1 MCTLPTYVQA
11 VMLWVVVKDAVTKA
25 KQASMEARVLQA
37 MGDNMV
43 AVIPAFAQHLNQ
55 AADQNLLPDS
65 PATSD
70 SVYFDLL
77 GLWMISYR
85 ASVAEWIHSS
95 ALPLVL
101 LFPPPGVRRGPMAK
115 MAGVS
120 MLSLLSCL
128 AAPAAVGGLRA
139 FLSGKTATSAVTS
152 WQHLDHFIMTTNQL

>member
-1 MCTLPTYVQA
+1 
-11 VMLWVVVKDAVTKA
+11 
-25 KQASMEARVLQA
+25 METHVLQA
-37 MGDNMV
+37 MGDNMI
-43 AVIPAFAQHLNQ
+43 AVIPAFAQHLNE
-55 AADQNLLPDS
+55 AVDQNLPPDS

-85 ASVAEWIHSS
+85 ASVAKWIHSS
-95 ALPLVL
+95 VLPLVL
-101 LFPPPGVRRGPMAK
+101 LFPPPGVRRGPMAE

-139 FLSGKTATSAVTS
+139 CLSGKTATSAVTS
-152 WQHLDHFIMTTNQL
+152 WQH

>member
-1 MCTLPTYVQA
+1 MQA
-11 VMLWVVVKDAVTKA
+11 IVWQNVVKDAVAKA
-25 KQASMEARVLQA
+25 KQSSMETHALQA

-43 AVIPAFAQHLNQ
+43 AVIPAFAQHLNE
-55 AADQNLLPDS
+55 AAIQNLPPDS

-85 ASVAEWIHSS
+85 ASVAKWIHSS
-95 ALPLVL
+95 VLPLVL

-120 MLSLLSCL
+120 MLSLLGCL

-139 FLSGKTATSAVTS
+139 FLSGITSS
-152 WQHLDHFIMTTNQL
+152 SLLLHSSI

>member
-1 MCTLPTYVQA
+1 MQA
-11 VMLWVVVKDAVTKA
+11 IIWQNAVKDAVLGA
-25 KQASMEARVLQA
+25 KQASIEAHVLQA

-43 AVIPAFAQHLNQ
+43 AVIPAFAQHLNE
-55 AADQNLLPDS
+55 AAVQNLPPDT

-70 SVYFDLL
+70 NVYFDLL

-85 ASVAEWIHSS
+85 ASVARWIHSS
-95 ALPLVL
+95 VLPLVL
-101 LFPPPGVRRGPMAK
+101 LFPPPGVKHGPMAK

-139 FLSGKTATSAVTS
+139 FLSGMTATSAVTS
-152 WQHLDHFIMTTNQL
+152 WSLQTTQHHDKKEKKKKSLRL